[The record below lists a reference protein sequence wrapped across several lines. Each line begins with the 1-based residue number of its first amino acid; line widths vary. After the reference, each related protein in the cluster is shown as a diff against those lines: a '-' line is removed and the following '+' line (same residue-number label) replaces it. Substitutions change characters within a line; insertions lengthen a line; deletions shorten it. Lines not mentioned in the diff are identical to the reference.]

1 MEKVLFVCVHNSGRS
16 QMAKAFFNILAK
28 KRGIADSAGTKPSDR
43 VNPVVV
49 QVMQEV
55 GIDIS
60 REIPK
65 LLTPEL
71 MDKFDRIITM
81 GCGGETSCP
90 AGYLPTEDW
99 DLDDPEDKPIEEVRR
114 IRYQIKK
121 RVEKLAAELE

>member
-1 MEKVLFVCVHNSGRS
+1 
-16 QMAKAFFNILAK
+16 
-28 KRGIADSAGTKPSDR
+28 
-43 VNPVVV
+43 
-49 QVMQEV
+49 
-55 GIDIS
+55 
-60 REIPK
+60 

-121 RVEKLAAELE
+121 KSGETGGGTRMILHNFNKPLNGR